1 MNHNQQEN
9 QGPGGKTDQA
19 RKSHD
24 REARRAGNQRHD
36 SESDP
41 AKFDEDLPYEQQP
54 TWQRQGEEG
63 RYRDTYNAAR
73 DERPDTPVTR
83 TARGG
88 GERDG
93 QPNPARVRDDDA
105 RGHDR
110 RSDLPPATADPTR
123 TRP

>member
-9 QGPGGKTDQA
+9 RGPGEKRGDA
-19 RKSHD
+19 RDRHD
-24 REARRAGNQRHD
+24 REARGAGNQRHD

-63 RYRDTYNAAR
+63 RYRDSYNAAR
-73 DERPDTPVTR
+73 DDREDAPVPR

-88 GERDG
+88 GQRDRG
-93 QPNPARVRDDDA
+93 NPARARDDDA
-105 RGHDR
+105 RSHDR
-110 RSDLPPATADPTR
+110 RGDMPRDGQAD
-123 TRP
+123 